1 MAFVMNRREAVRT
14 IGVGGAVLLAGLRAR
29 PAAAS
34 GLSLQEVKG
43 SGKLRIGV
51 EAAYVPFTFRK
62 DGKIIGYDI
71 DLADVICEDLGVKP
85 EIIDTAWTGV
95 IPSLYAKKFD
105 MIMTSLSYTA
115 ERMQRVGYSIPY
127 AEASQAMLIRA
138 SDAGT
143 LKSTDDLVG
152 KVVATKLGTPSELIA
167 KKIEADL
174 KARKGAGF
182 GEVKVFNDDP
192 PRYLSL
198 AQGKVDAVFNTL
210 PTLAIVMKDA
220 AGKFAIVRGIGADNW
235 AGLAVRKEDTELVDF
250 LNAEI
255 RKLKANEVIYK
266 LQEKWFG
273 FRMNLPDKLPT
284 F

>member
-1 MAFVMNRREAVRT
+1 MHRRRFLSITAV
-14 IGVGGAVLLAGLRAR
+14 GLAGVCGR
-29 PAAAS
+29 PRMATAS
-34 GLSLQEVKG
+34 GLTLGDIKG

-152 KVVATKLGTPSELIA
+152 
-167 KKIEADL
+167 
-174 KARKGAGF
+174 
-182 GEVKVFNDDP
+182 
-192 PRYLSL
+192 
-198 AQGKVDAVFNTL
+198 
-210 PTLAIVMKDA
+210 
-220 AGKFAIVRGIGADNW
+220 
-235 AGLAVRKEDTELVDF
+235 
-250 LNAEI
+250 
-255 RKLKANEVIYK
+255 
-266 LQEKWFG
+266 
-273 FRMNLPDKLPT
+273 
-284 F
+284 